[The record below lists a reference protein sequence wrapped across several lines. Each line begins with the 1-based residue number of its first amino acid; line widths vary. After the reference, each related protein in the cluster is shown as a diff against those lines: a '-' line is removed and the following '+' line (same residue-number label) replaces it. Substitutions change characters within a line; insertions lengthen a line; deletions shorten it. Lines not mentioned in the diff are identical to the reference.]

1 MYLCN
6 SNSWSLAWQI
16 VSTQH
21 MFIEQ
26 IYGNFILNICLKK
39 IFYVIMHSLPLIRS
53 YIIWE
58 IWNCLT
64 EVIPVIYLNKEQDL
78 WSKCAFSFFKN
89 LPSTIS
95 TEQNFTKDISNKEK
109 LWDYAKETFPLNGI
123 RRSLKLKF
131 PFNKNNVTEDVV
143 LKIH

>member
-1 MYLCN
+1 MTL
-6 SNSWSLAWQI
+6 SLADSKH
-16 VSTQH
+16 STH
-21 MFIEQ
+21 VYWTNIWKFYFEYMF
-26 IYGNFILNICLKK
+26 KK

-58 IWNCLT
+58 IWSCLT

-78 WSKCAFSFFKN
+78 WSKCAFSFFKI

-95 TEQNFTKDISNKEK
+95 TEKNFTKAISNKEK
-109 LWDYAKETFPLNGI
+109 LWDYAKETFPLNEI

-131 PFNKNNVTEDVV
+131 PFNKNNVTEDMV

>member
-1 MYLCN
+1 MIL
-6 SNSWSLAWQI
+6 SLADSRH
-16 VSTQH
+16 STH
-21 MFIEQ
+21 TEQ
-26 IYGNFILNICLKK
+26 IYGNFILKICFKK
-39 IFYVIMHSLPLIRS
+39 SFVIMHSLPLIKS
-53 YIIWE
+53 YDIWE
-58 IWNCLT
+58 IWSCLT

-78 WSKCAFSFFKN
+78 WLKCAFSFFKI

-95 TEQNFTKDISNKEK
+95 TEKNLTKDISNKEK

-131 PFNKNNVTEDVV
+131 PFNKNNVTEDMV